1 MLNFNKEY
9 ENEDIMHVLASRSGI
24 KIQHPYM
31 DQKWCQCSFLPNPE
45 NAGFIHVRTKI
56 KPEGPKQD
64 KILNFQHLVDEGV
77 LVSYRRDSD
86 A

>member
-1 MLNFNKEY
+1 MFLLLGQELKFNILIWIR
-9 ENEDIMHVLASRSGI
+9 NGVNVLFYLI
-24 KIQHPYM
+24 PK
-31 DQKWCQCSFLPNPE
+31 

-64 KILNFQHLVDEGV
+64 KILNFQYLVDEGV